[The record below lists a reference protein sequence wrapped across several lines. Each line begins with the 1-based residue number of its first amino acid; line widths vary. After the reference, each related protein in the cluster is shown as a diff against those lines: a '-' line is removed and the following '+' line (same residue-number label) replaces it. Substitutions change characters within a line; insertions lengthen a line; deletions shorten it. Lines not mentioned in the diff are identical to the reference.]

1 MKNKRSLIAIIIILI
16 VGVGATFAYFITSS
30 TYDNDFDVGDY
41 NVETKELFVSPD
53 EWSPG
58 DTVNK
63 SFKVKNKGTMPVA
76 VRVAYNTEWIGS
88 DGGVIT
94 VPNDAVT
101 INFSNNY
108 KWIRQYS
115 YASDYY
121 YYYIYALAPGDEVEP
136 FIESV
141 TLNSNLN
148 DTSCT
153 YGDAD
158 DEKICR
164 TVYTANNMDG
174 AKFKLTLRIET
185 IPFSRIS
192 GWHTE
197 QDLQIIEKKEG
208 IFLPEGK
215 TANNLEYGDEI
226 CVYKDTRECFKVLGY
241 DGDDVILF
249 SKYPLLINTN
259 RDFQGKKG
267 VQSSI
272 IANYHGYSATFSTK
286 AYWLDSESNLKSQ
299 YGTSFPA
306 YVYDSNYTDASGD
319 NYSVAYY
326 VENYK
331 NELIN
336 NYNFPAKSARLLKLD
351 ELLAHADCTLN
362 SSSSEPYYSCGS
374 NSTFGND
381 YYWLGD
387 VYDAEGKIWVARKG
401 AVSLYKYDYA
411 FVSDSEHVR
420 PVIIVDKNDLIGA

>member
-1 MKNKRSLIAIIIILI
+1 MKNKKSLIAIITILVI
-16 VGVGATFAYFITSS
+16 GVGVTFAYFITSS

-94 VPNDAVT
+94 VPNDAVI

-121 YYYIYALAPGDEVEP
+121 YYYIYALAPGEEVEP

-153 YGDAD
+153 YGDD
-158 DEKICR
+158 KICR

-185 IPFSRIS
+185 IPFSRVS

-215 TANNLEYGDEI
+215 NANNLEYGDEI

-249 SKYPLLINTN
+249 SKYPLLIVDDYT
-259 RDFQGKKG
+259 DKFDGKPD
-267 VQSSI
+267 VQSSL
-272 IANYHGYSATFSTK
+272 IANYSGNAATFSTK

-319 NYSVAYY
+319 NYSVAYH
-326 VENYK
+326 VEKYK

-351 ELLAHADCTLN
+351 ELLAHVDCTITGSG
-362 SSSSEPYYSCGS
+362 SSQYYRCDK
-374 NSTFGND
+374 NTLFGND
-381 YYWLGD
+381 FYWLGD
-387 VYDAEGKIWVARKG
+387 VNDVDGNIWVARKG
-401 AVSLYKYDYA
+401 YVSLYKYDYK
-411 FVSDSEHVR
+411 FVSNSEHVR

>member
-1 MKNKRSLIAIIIILI
+1 MKNKKSLIAIIIILI
-16 VGVGATFAYFITSS
+16 VGVGATFAYFYTSS

-63 SFKVKNKGTMPVA
+63 SFKVKNKGTMPIA
-76 VRVAYNTEWIGS
+76 VRVAYNTEWV
-88 DGGVIT
+88 DATGGVIT
-94 VPNDAVT
+94 VPNDAVS

-115 YASDYY
+115 YGDYY
-121 YYYIYALAPGDEVEP
+121 YYYIYALNQGDEVEP

-148 DTSCT
+148 ETTCGTTDGDRVCKTKYTS
-153 YGDAD
+153 YG
-158 DEKICR
+158 
-164 TVYTANNMDG
+164 MDG
-174 AKFKLTLRIET
+174 GQYRISIKIET
-185 IPFSRIS
+185 IPYSRVS
-192 GWHTE
+192 NWHTE

-215 TANNLEYGDEI
+215 TANNLEYGDEV

-249 SKYPLLINTN
+249 SKYPLLINTD
-259 RDFQGKKG
+259 RDFQGKRG

-272 IANYHGYSATFSTK
+272 IANYNGYSATFSTN

-306 YVYDSNYTDASGD
+306 YVYDSNYTAASGD

-351 ELLAHADCTLN
+351 ELLDHADCRLI

-387 VYDAEGKIWVARKG
+387 VYDAEGKIWVASKRY
-401 AVSLYKYDYA
+401 VSLYKYDYN
-411 FVSDSEHVR
+411 SYSNSKHVR